1 MVERNQ
7 ARARLSEQDCLLTAT
22 AALALAAGNHS
33 FSWASSTD
41 CAALLARATKTEL
54 SLPSHQFDQDER
66 RGWRALAAVGCTAE
80 AAILVE
86 RYLIG
91 YESNLRSLKWHHA
104 QLLATAGMYKQAVA
118 AARHEGAQHPSFK
131 WNAYVLATIAF
142 LEKNLDELERQAKV
156 IEAAVETEPMN
167 KVNLEVVRGLARCI
181 GQPYKTAYSC
191 RSAA

>member
-1 MVERNQ
+1 MRH
-7 ARARLSEQDCLLTAT
+7 LLTAT
-22 AALALAAGNHS
+22 AALALAAGSHS

-66 RGWRALAAVGCTAE
+66 RGWRALDAVGCTAE

-118 AARHEGAQHPSFK
+118 AARQAINPSEGAQHPSFK